1 MHREYCFSLSDED
14 AKQKF
19 MGESWHVKI
28 RTMAEQTTQSLNKDE
43 EQYKTEM
50 VEEQAGFGESL
61 DDLSNAVNGFEQ
73 FTDISNVEFVVGE
86 AKTIYS
92 KLREAE
98 KQAQV
103 YNSRETL
110 LGLEVS
116 DYSCLKKISE
126 KLDPF
131 LNFWT
136 VVSSWKVSSSSTVH
150 YTLSNTID
158 NEDTV

>member
-1 MHREYCFSLSDED
+1 
-14 AKQKF
+14 

-28 RTMAEQTTQSLNKDE
+28 GTMAEQTIQMLNEDE
-43 EQYKTEM
+43 DQYRKEM

-61 DDLSNAVNGFEQ
+61 NDLSNAVNGFDQ
-73 FTDISNVEFVVGE
+73 FTDISNVEFVVRE
-86 AKTIYS
+86 AKTIEL

-103 YNSRETL
+103 YNSRENL

-126 KLDPF
+126 TLDPF
-131 LNFWT
+131 MNFWSA
-136 VVSSWKVSSSSTVH
+136 VSSWKVSCYSTIH
-150 YTLSNTID
+150 
-158 NEDTV
+158 